1 VGKRRRCV
9 GVSVGTYMASH
20 GYEIRYLLFPL
31 PRVVGRRP
39 PILETKRIVSS
50 DSGEGILRGLSSGT

>member
-1 VGKRRRCV
+1 MRRGVG
-9 GVSVGTYMASH
+9 GTH